1 MEQTF
6 WCFSTSDNLPEK
18 CQAAWFRRS
27 EVAQS
32 CTTHCDSFDCS
43 QPGSFVHGILQA
55 RVVEWA
61 ALSFSRGTSWPGYL
75 TQVSHMAGRCF
86 PLWATRDA
94 HLIFWSQL
102 LKEAVLGLKSRM
114 NLCVFLAGYMLQ
126 LYRFHRQMTAIEHH
140 TPIPSSQKHVSLQF
154 QSCVNLLLGLKVWS
168 VYIDFHIWAS
178 SDQLKLYCQRTSS

>member
-1 MEQTF
+1 MLILPRRSSIQVHTQYVSLQYPRIFQTDLGSLDPSYRENLMEQTF
-6 WCFSTSDNLPEK
+6 WCFSTSDDLPEK
-18 CQAAWFRRS
+18 CQAAWFKRS

-32 CTTHCDSFDCS
+32 CMTHCDSFDCS

-94 HLIFWSQL
+94 HLIFW
-102 LKEAVLGLKSRM
+102 K
-114 NLCVFLAGYMLQ
+114 
-126 LYRFHRQMTAIEHH
+126 
-140 TPIPSSQKHVSLQF
+140 
-154 QSCVNLLLGLKVWS
+154 VNYFKKW
-168 VYIDFHIWAS
+168 F
-178 SDQLKLYCQRTSS
+178 